1 MEVKMEYN
9 KKEELFDKINGL
21 LISNPTLKETWIN
34 MGVTEAYK
42 RTYKFFNNDLVP
54 EVPQFVA
61 NWYEKHK
68 NNFNFHVW
76 DYVYMFD
83 SKDESDFTRWLNDSN
98 VNAFQTLV
106 NMHQFGYKVK
116 KDKKYLV
123 KLKGVLNGTKAL
135 KHNIRED
142 SWYMGTVQESL
153 YLKMFHTKE
162 ELKAGG
168 FSLVFDNPMFEV
180 EEVVE

>member
-1 MEVKMEYN
+1 MEYN

-42 RTYKFFNNDLVP
+42 RTHKFFNSELVP

-83 SKDESDFTRWLNDSN
+83 SKDESDFTRWLNDSS
-98 VNAFQTLV
+98 VDSFQTLV
-106 NMHQFGYKVK
+106 NMHQFGYKVEK
-116 KDKKYLV
+116 VDLFRV
-123 KLKGVLNGTKAL
+123 KLANGGQYLYTETSGNTYFTCVSKSEYSKQKLKELGFEWVLDCPGIVL
-135 KHNIRED
+135 
-142 SWYMGTVQESL
+142 
-153 YLKMFHTKE
+153 
-162 ELKAGG
+162 
-168 FSLVFDNPMFEV
+168 
-180 EEVVE
+180 EEV

>member
-1 MEVKMEYN
+1 MEYN
-9 KKEELFDKINGL
+9 KKEELFDKISGL
-21 LISNPTLKETWIN
+21 KITNPNIKETWFN
-34 MGVTEAYK
+34 WGVNDSYE
-42 RTYKFFNNDLVP
+42 RVELFFDKELVP
-54 EVPQFVA
+54 EVPQYVA

-83 SKDESDFTRWLNDSN
+83 SKDESDFTRWLNDSS
-98 VNAFQTLV
+98 VDSFQTLV

-153 YLKMFHTKE
+153 DLKMFHTKE

-168 FSLVFDNPMFEV
+168 FEGVFNNPMFEV